1 MFILSYNFLRE
12 EVDTH
17 MALVDAVSRKRKL
30 SAEDV
35 ELVVNITNKHDYM
48 LLNYFEQEIVRQHG
62 KQFIIESGDKIQY
75 IIGFILNDDMDGLF
89 NMYEGSFTVYMNTF
103 NNNIDLVNGFNTVFL
118 VLIHIA
124 MKIIRKHKHE
134 TEG

>member
-1 MFILSYNFLRE
+1 
-12 EVDTH
+12 